1 MLKAETVCRE
11 CNKTN
16 EVFEGILKN
25 VTAYDKDGIE
35 IYLLCYTCPLCGTLN
50 VVQIDN
56 AITNRTL
63 AECKR
68 ILRYGM
74 RENGTAKNSM
84 KKKYNKLCKKLSAQR
99 QLLNKS
105 YSGAE
110 LFDSAGETF
119 IKSLTLS

>member
-11 CNKTN
+11 CNEIN
-16 EVFEGILKN
+16 EVFGGMLKSMT
-25 VTAYDKDGIE
+25 VYDKDGIE
-35 IYLLCYTCPLCGTLN
+35 IYLLCYKCPLCGALN

-63 AECKR
+63 ADCKR

-74 RENGTAKNSM
+74 RENGTVKNSM

-99 QLLNKS
+99 QLLNES